1 MGSSGG
7 VSSQVVQYVPVETS
21 AAAKEP
27 EVVPAVAKTISRDT
41 SSAQASQLR
50 ERQRMSGIASTYE
63 NARRK
68 QQESG
73 SGNAT
78 LGGN

>member
-7 VSSQVVQYVPVETS
+7 ASSQVVQYVPVET

-27 EVVPAVAKTISRDT
+27 EVIPAVAKTISRDT
-41 SSAQASQLR
+41 SSAQVTQLR

-63 NARRK
+63 NARKK
-68 QQESG
+68 QDAG